1 VTSTLSTHSDGD
13 ASAVETHEVAPAE
26 AEATSSSRYPGLA
39 TLFTVA
45 FAVGGLRAGL
55 SRLTDNSFFW
65 HLRTGH
71 WILDHGFP
79 HGDIYSFTASGQA
92 WVVQSW
98 LAEVLCAVVDTAWPG
113 QGIRVVVAITA
124 AAIAAC
130 TFRLALVLC
139 ADRTRATAMA
149 GLAIAASFT
158 LWSERPLLFGILA
171 FVALLWIV
179 EAPASRIGRHPLV
192 VVPAVLWLWAQA
204 HGTFAL
210 GIGYLALH
218 LVGSAWDGR
227 RPVAGS
233 RERSLLLATVIGTA
247 AVVVNPYGFSLLW
260 FPIHLLGR
268 GEILRGVIEWRS
280 PDFRQAHG
288 IALALFLVAFVG
300 AVARGRW
307 RPSRRDLVVA
317 LPFLLLAL
325 WARRNIAVAP
335 LVMLPIAA
343 RAIRVP
349 VATPDTHARFHRLVV
364 AALALLSLL
373 WGVTSLTE
381 PAYDLR
387 GYPVDALEHMES
399 TDLFGRRLLTD
410 DVWAGLVIKDV
421 WPRQAVFVDDRFDM
435 YPVALM
441 RDFIDLD
448 GGARDSL
455 AILDR
460 HDIEVVL
467 WPAESPL
474 DAQLAASPA
483 WHLEYEDEDAVIY
496 VRA

>member
-1 VTSTLSTHSDGD
+1 VSTTLSTPPSGD
-13 ASAVETHEVAPAE
+13 TPATETLEVAPAE
-26 AEATSSSRYPGLA
+26 AGATSRSRYPGLA

-45 FAVGGLRAGL
+45 FAVGGFRAGL
-55 SRLTDNSFFW
+55 GRLTDNSFFW

-71 WILDHGFP
+71 WILGHGFP
-79 HGDIYSFTASGQA
+79 HGDVYSFTASGQP

-98 LAEVLCAVVDTAWPG
+98 LAEVLYAVVDTVWPG
-113 QGIRVVVAITA
+113 QGIRLLVAVTA
-124 AAIAAC
+124 ATIAAC
-130 TFRLALVLC
+130 TFRLALMLC
-139 ADRTRATAMA
+139 ADRARAAAMG

-158 LWSERPLLFGILA
+158 LWSERPLLFGVLA

-179 EAPASRIGRHPLV
+179 EVPTSRIGRHPLV
-192 VVPAVLWLWAQA
+192 AVPVVLWLWAQS

-210 GIGYLALH
+210 GLGYLALH
-218 LVGSAWDGR
+218 LAGSAWDGR
-227 RPVAGS
+227 RPLAGT
-233 RERSLLLATVIGTA
+233 RERQLLLATLIGTA
-247 AVVVNPYGFSLLW
+247 AVVANPYGFSLLW
-260 FPIHLLGR
+260 FPVHLLGR
-268 GEILRGVIEWRS
+268 GEILKGVIEWRS

-288 IALALFLVAFVG
+288 IALAVFLVAFVG
-300 AVARGRW
+300 AVARGRV

-349 VATPDTHARFHRLVV
+349 VPTPDTHARFHRLVV

-373 WGVTSLTE
+373 WGVTSLAE
-381 PAYDLR
+381 PAFDLR

-399 TDLFGRRLLTD
+399 ADLYGRRLVTD
-410 DVWAGLVIKDV
+410 DVWAGLIIKDV

-435 YPVALM
+435 YPVTLM
-441 RDFIDLD
+441 RDFIALD
-448 GGARDSL
+448 GGRDDSL

-474 DAQLAASPA
+474 NAQLAASAA
-483 WHLEYEDEDAVIY
+483 WHLEYQDEDAVIY
-496 VRA
+496 TRV